1 MDTTILRRL
10 SGEPKVRN
18 FATIDIEARKWTEP
32 YAVGFYDGSQYR
44 DFVDYTF
51 SYKSIDA
58 ALAVVLTEKYAGY
71 WIYAHNGGNYDF
83 TFFLRH
89 IIMTPELRR
98 KYLVDIIPIGST
110 VISFSVI
117 EIDPGHHR
125 KWCEDK
131 KCRGCQP
138 RKSNKRELKWTFV
151 DSARLMPLPLEDI
164 GKVFGTTKKVKLAM
178 SYDELA
184 QESNRQT
191 MTHYLKVDCLSLYDA
206 VDKMQ
211 RTINNLG
218 GQLGITLPSTAL
230 DIFRRSHQRE
240 DIHTNRHYRRC
251 PEYGVVTPR
260 GVKPTCIGCMHD
272 FIRLAYFGGRTEI
285 YRMHFEPWTDRNGVQ
300 VDTAEMW
307 DINSHYPACMLEP
320 MPVGPAIELE
330 GLDEKAVYSNAR
342 RMMGIVEC
350 DVYIPEDCYLP
361 PLPVRVEIKGTP
373 EQPHYK
379 IHESD
384 DGNSKLC
391 FPTGYIHGTWDT
403 AELVLLEKVGGR
415 ILKTYKSLWFETS
428 PIFVRFIKQ
437 LYKFR
442 DRKDPKW
449 NEFLDFVAKICMN
462 ALYGKWA
469 MKERR
474 TKVVIHPSSPEGK
487 KCINFEADVWAEDT
501 IVTPLYIVP
510 QLSVH
515 VTSIARARLWEINW
529 RVLKEGGRIYYND
542 TDSLVGSGAKLA
554 TGTDLGELKHEATIK
569 RAVFALPKLYLIET
583 LEKQKKKTREV
594 NVKVKAK
601 GLSPGI
607 PVSLAEVVGRLG
619 ADEVAR
625 MAGATVKDV
634 RRWLKEGTPDTAVRS
649 LGIRSD
655 EEGDDPLAGQLSEAD
670 FFDLV
675 RRGVPIMRHRIT
687 KLKEALNAY
696 AREATMFPRVIS
708 TPKQMKTQYN
718 KRIVLSDYN
727 TKPFSLRMFPG
738 GKLN

>member
-1 MDTTILRRL
+1 MDTTVLRRL
-10 SGEPKVRN
+10 SGEPKVRS
-18 FATIDIEARKWTEP
+18 FATIDIEARNWTEP
-32 YAVGFYDGSQYR
+32 YAVGFYDGRRYI

-51 SYKSIDA
+51 SYKSVEA
-58 ALAVVLTEKYAGY
+58 ALKHVLTAEYAGY

-83 TFFLRH
+83 TFLIRH
-89 IIMTPELRR
+89 ILMTPEYR
-98 KYLVDIIPIGST
+98 KRYLVDIIPIGST
-110 VISFSVI
+110 VISFTVI
-117 EIDPGHHR
+117 EIDPAHHR

-138 RKSNKRELKWTFV
+138 KKSNKREMKWTFV
-151 DSARLMPLPLEDI
+151 DSARLMPLPLDDI
-164 GKVFGTTKKVKLAM
+164 GKVFGTTQKVKLDM

-184 QESNRQT
+184 QEQNRKT
-191 MTHYLKVDCLSLYDA
+191 MVHYLKVDCLSLYDA
-206 VDKMQ
+206 VEKMQ
-211 RTINNLG
+211 KTINNLG
-218 GQLGITLPSTAL
+218 GQLGLTLPATSL
-230 DIFRRSHQRE
+230 DIFRRAYQRE
-240 DIHTNRHYRRC
+240 DIHTNRHYLKC
-251 PEYGVVTPR
+251 PEYGVARKR
-260 GVKPTCIGCMHD
+260 GEVPACIGCMHD

-285 YRMHFEPWTDRNGVQ
+285 YRMQFEPWIDATGKRI
-300 VDTAEMW
+300 DTAEMW
-307 DINSHYPACMLEP
+307 DINSHYPNCMLEP
-320 MPVGPAIELE
+320 MPVGPAVEME
-330 GLDEKAVYSNAR
+330 GLSQAEVYSNAR

-361 PLPVRVEIKGTP
+361 PLPVRVEIKGSGDNTA
-373 EQPHYK
+373 YK
-379 IHESD
+379 VHEKD

-442 DRKDPKW
+442 DKKDPKW

-469 MKERR
+469 MKENR

-487 KCINFEADVWAEDT
+487 KCINFEADVWAENV

-515 VTSIARARLWEINW
+515 VTSLARARLWEINW
-529 RVLKEGGRIYYND
+529 KVLKGGGRIYYND
-542 TDSLVGSGAKLA
+542 TDSLVGSGAKLE
-554 TGTDLGELKHEATIK
+554 TGTDLGALKHEATIT

-583 LEKQKKKTREV
+583 REKQKKKTREV

-619 ADEVAR
+619 ITEVAAL
-625 MAGATVKDV
+625 AGAPVAEV
-634 RRWLKEGTPDTAVRS
+634 RRWLKEGTPAEAIRK
-649 LGIRSD
+649 LGIRQD
-655 EEGDDPLAGQLSEAD
+655 EEGDDPLAGQLSEQD

-696 AREATMFPRVIS
+696 ARQATMFPRVIS
-708 TPKQMKTQYN
+708 TPKEMKSQYN
-718 KRIVLSDYN
+718 KRIILDDYN
-727 TKPFSLRMFPG
+727 TRPFSLRMFSSE
-738 GKLN
+738 KLN